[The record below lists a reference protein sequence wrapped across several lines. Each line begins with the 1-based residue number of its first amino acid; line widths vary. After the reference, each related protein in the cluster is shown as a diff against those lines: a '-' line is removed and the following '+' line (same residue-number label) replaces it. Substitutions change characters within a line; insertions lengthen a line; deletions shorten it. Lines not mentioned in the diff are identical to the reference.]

1 MNKIFKRVMA
11 FLLALT
17 MVLSLAACGAPADET
32 EAPKTDAPADNQT
45 DATAGETEAST
56 EEAFDPR
63 AICEGVTLTIAVPE
77 DDEVSTWDDN
87 LMTKMIY
94 DELGVTLKFQAYP
107 AADFGDKLNVMVNGG
122 DELPDMIWGAAT
134 DGLNSYYQQWVAAE
148 VLLPLNEYFE
158 NDNYTTYLREA
169 CETCG
174 VDLTA
179 LMKDANGDIW
189 YTPKYFQFQNGEVR
203 FNLWINEEYASK
215 LGFETIRFF
224 DDGIVDTTIL
234 TNDSKAYKAIVT
246 NTDMPNLT
254 DLDYYPQVSGA
265 ANRIKYGYIAG
276 LSSEYKEAEAYYS
289 PIKTNCGGVITTDCE
304 NPDAA
309 FLVMDFMLSEKMS
322 MMNRY
327 GVEGVN
333 WDYWE
338 NLQEELIPAPYTK
351 ENLKGKL
358 ASEYPEPFVVAYNDV
373 AFWGTG
379 EPRDTSYMQV
389 GPACLSRDI
398 YWGVSNTYDYS
409 TPEQTT
415 ITEWSIKYTNST
427 LDALKMIPDESVVTL
442 PMTTEELADANEI
455 QTTLSSYVRE
465 SIGAFLT
472 GEWDIDTYWDTYLAE
487 LDKIGID
494 EVLALYQT
502 AFDRT
507 K

>member
-215 LGFETIRFF
+215 LGFETIP
-224 DDGIVDTTIL
+224 T
-234 TNDSKAYKAIVT
+234 
-246 NTDMPNLT
+246 
-254 DLDYYPQVSGA
+254 
-265 ANRIKYGYIAG
+265 
-276 LSSEYKEAEAYYS
+276 
-289 PIKTNCGGVITTDCE
+289 
-304 NPDAA
+304 
-309 FLVMDFMLSEKMS
+309 
-322 MMNRY
+322 
-327 GVEGVN
+327 
-333 WDYWE
+333 
-338 NLQEELIPAPYTK
+338 
-351 ENLKGKL
+351 
-358 ASEYPEPFVVAYNDV
+358 
-373 AFWGTG
+373 
-379 EPRDTSYMQV
+379 
-389 GPACLSRDI
+389 
-398 YWGVSNTYDYS
+398 
-409 TPEQTT
+409 
-415 ITEWSIKYTNST
+415 
-427 LDALKMIPDESVVTL
+427 
-442 PMTTEELADANEI
+442 TTEEFYQLCKAFSEAGDVNGNGLDDEVALVGYNSSGLADMAWFK
-455 QTTLSSYVRE
+455 LLMSAY
-465 SIGAFLT
+465 AYA
-472 GEWDIDTYWDTYLAE
+472 WDEYYLDVE
-487 LDKIGID
+487 N
-494 EVLALYQT
+494 LYL
-502 AFDRT
+502 
-507 K
+507 